1 MADDSSERKGFSL
14 RRWSARKHEAA
25 RADKTAPPPHA
36 ASLHE
41 ATVDHTPVGVA
52 PVDAS
57 RVDAPP
63 VAGMPTVMADS
74 RAAPDPSGT
83 APDPSDPAL
92 PELPSLDALTIDS
105 DYRGFMQPGVDETLK
120 RGALKKLFSDPRFNV
135 MDGLDVYIDDYSKPD
150 PIEPELV
157 RKLAQARYI
166 FNPPATRVNARGFI
180 EDVPDAET
188 PLAAADADRPD
199 VAENDVA
206 TVTGA
211 ASDAAADRASASV
224 SAAPESTET
233 VKPRTT

>member
-1 MADDSSERKGFSL
+1 M
-14 RRWSARKHEAA
+14 
-25 RADKTAPPPHA
+25 PN
-36 ASLHE
+36 
-41 ATVDHTPVGVA
+41 A
-52 PVDAS
+52 PV
-57 RVDAPP
+57 
-63 VAGMPTVMADS
+63 
-74 RAAPDPSGT
+74 
-83 APDPSDPAL
+83 
-92 PELPSLDALTIDS
+92 TIDS